1 MIGSNVARVEDPS
14 LLRGEAS
21 FVADLIDAGTL
32 HVGFLRSP
40 VAAGRIVR
48 LDLDGA
54 LRSPGVIA
62 AIDGDTLSRFAGALP
77 VLHTPDPTFVE
88 ATGFGMS
95 VPSVYGLARDRV
107 RFVGEPV
114 AAVVAESR
122 ALAEDALERIDL
134 VIDEEEPVVDPR
146 AALDPQSRQVHP
158 ETPGN
163 KAAWIRFARGDVTQ
177 RGIVVEGRYR
187 IGRHS
192 GVPLECRGV
201 LGAYDARDDRVHLWT
216 STQIPFLVRRAVC
229 EALGWSEE
237 RLRVAVPEVG
247 GGFGP
252 KANIYHEELVVAF
265 LSRRLRARVAWIE
278 DRTEHLL
285 SSAQSRDQFHRT
297 RLTVDG
303 EGRILAY
310 EDEFL
315 VDIGSHNL
323 WVAGVVANTAIHG
336 HGPYR
341 IPAFDIR
348 GTAVVTNKAPTSQY
362 RGAGRPEA
370 CFALERTLDLAAAR
384 LGIDPIEVRRRNVL
398 TSSDL
403 PYAVG
408 LPYRDGKPIVFD
420 GHDFGAT
427 LETAVRLVTESRK
440 RVDEN
445 DAGSED
451 SNPTGVGYA
460 MFIEATGRGPYETAR
475 VRLGADGRIWVH
487 SGAASAGQSH
497 KTTLAQI
504 VAEVLS
510 VDLVDVRVV
519 SGDTDLAP
527 DGIGTFASRTAAVA
541 GPAVHRAAEELAK
554 EIRGRAARLLDC
566 RPEDV
571 TFVDGELRDA
581 PGDRKISWVDLAE
594 AHLRGGV
601 LSTLPFPDVVER
613 FEPDTVTWVAGTHA
627 AVVEVDAD
635 IGRTRVVDY
644 VVVDEG
650 GRAIHPRVVE
660 DQIRGG
666 VAQGIGGVLL
676 EEFEFD
682 SNGQP
687 KSVTLAEYLLP
698 TSLDVPDIQVHH
710 ITSSSPLNRLG
721 VKGVGE
727 SGTIPV
733 YAAVASAVDAA
744 FQWSIHMDATP
755 ISPPSLLAALENE
768 S

>member
-1 MIGSNVARVEDPS
+1 
-14 LLRGEAS
+14 
-21 FVADLIDAGTL
+21 
-32 HVGFLRSP
+32 
-40 VAAGRIVR
+40 
-48 LDLDGA
+48 
-54 LRSPGVIA
+54 
-62 AIDGDTLSRFAGALP
+62 
-77 VLHTPDPTFVE
+77 
-88 ATGFGMS
+88 
-95 VPSVYGLARDRV
+95 
-107 RFVGEPV
+107 
-114 AAVVAESR
+114 
-122 ALAEDALERIDL
+122 
-134 VIDEEEPVVDPR
+134 
-146 AALDPQSRQVHP
+146 
-158 ETPGN
+158 
-163 KAAWIRFARGDVTQ
+163 
-177 RGIVVEGRYR
+177 
-187 IGRHS
+187 
-192 GVPLECRGV
+192 
-201 LGAYDARDDRVHLWT
+201 AYDARDDRVHLWT

-510 VDLVDVRVV
+510 V
-519 SGDTDLAP
+519 
-527 DGIGTFASRTAAVA
+527 
-541 GPAVHRAAEELAK
+541 
-554 EIRGRAARLLDC
+554 
-566 RPEDV
+566 
-571 TFVDGELRDA
+571 
-581 PGDRKISWVDLAE
+581 
-594 AHLRGGV
+594 
-601 LSTLPFPDVVER
+601 
-613 FEPDTVTWVAGTHA
+613 
-627 AVVEVDAD
+627 
-635 IGRTRVVDY
+635 
-644 VVVDEG
+644 
-650 GRAIHPRVVE
+650 
-660 DQIRGG
+660 
-666 VAQGIGGVLL
+666 
-676 EEFEFD
+676 
-682 SNGQP
+682 
-687 KSVTLAEYLLP
+687 
-698 TSLDVPDIQVHH
+698 
-710 ITSSSPLNRLG
+710 
-721 VKGVGE
+721 
-727 SGTIPV
+727 
-733 YAAVASAVDAA
+733 
-744 FQWSIHMDATP
+744 
-755 ISPPSLLAALENE
+755 
-768 S
+768 